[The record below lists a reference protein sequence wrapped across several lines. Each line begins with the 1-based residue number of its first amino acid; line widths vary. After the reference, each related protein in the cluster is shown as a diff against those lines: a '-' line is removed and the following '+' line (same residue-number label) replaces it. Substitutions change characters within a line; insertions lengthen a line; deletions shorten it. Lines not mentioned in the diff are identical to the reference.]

1 MIPSHSSPW
10 PASRSSPLF
19 RDAQVD
25 ISHEGRPWWGSS
37 RPSSRNPTG
46 RGTPLNGVQRRFEAC
61 REHDA
66 WHKAMCKR
74 NIANTVVSADHARKE
89 GGKLGCLSNNNIPKK
104 RITPLEKGC
113 RFFLNRSRHPPCS
126 CSSVDQSRRVL
137 TLWSWVRIPPGARN
151 PYEYVN
157 QFVPS
162 CGSVE

>member
-1 MIPSHSSPW
+1 MV
-10 PASRSSPLF
+10 R
-19 RDAQVD
+19 
-25 ISHEGRPWWGSS
+25 ES